1 MAMIVVSA
9 EGMVD
14 APADTVYRY
23 IADMRE
29 HHPRFLPR
37 RSRTSGVRRVEQE
50 TKRQASLRK
59 HLPGGAHADQGT
71 RRADHSKDDQRDICH
86 YPQTKNRNKP
96 AFHIG

>member
-1 MAMIVVSA
+1 MRQRIRSTAISPTCASTIRGSCPGILGLPVS
-9 EGMVD
+9 D
-14 APADTVYRY
+14 AWNKR
-23 IADMRE
+23 
-29 HHPRFLPR
+29 H
-37 RSRTSGVRRVEQE
+37 
-50 TKRQASLRK
+50 KRQASLRK